1 VSVLERS
8 ESLTRLKGIDAAPD
22 ACKMKSRG
30 GEMGGG
36 VRSMVPG
43 GGGREGTR
51 RCGRDA
57 WSRGVVRAVDR
68 GAVQAE
74 AANSRAVQGR
84 ARGEKLG
91 LTHGPHCWAAA
102 RPSWAGPKE

>member
-43 GGGREGTR
+43 GGGRERTR

-57 WSRGVVRAVDR
+57 WSRGVVRAADR

-84 ARGEKLG
+84 ARG
-91 LTHGPHCWAAA
+91 
-102 RPSWAGPKE
+102 